1 MLDVDGFACSDFNEC
16 NTANGGCGQFC
27 NNTIGSFNCYCA
39 TGYSLR
45 LDGFTC
51 TGFGPVSQ
59 LSCTFTTTTSISI
72 TWIEPV
78 PDVKG
83 YDIIYIPTHG
93 FFQPSPKT
101 HFRSPGDT
109 TATISGLFSGV
120 QYSLSVFAFGLWND
134 SANVST
140 ECITGLPPPIN
151 ISLSLASRESVVVRW
166 SKPARTL
173 VLGYR
178 VWLTDKETMI
188 VASSRHLPQS
198 AVSAAFTSLVPATE
212 YVVAVSCIST
222 FVQGPQADV
231 TIITETDP
239 PFNLFVDDVRDSR
252 LALFWTPPV
261 AKLIGYE
268 LQIDSTGQRRK
279 RRSTSTITLPGS
291 SDSYLIQDLVP
302 ATQYVLSLTAVS
314 RFARSTAM
322 TTTGI
327 TDTDPPSDFKV
338 QKVSSSWMSVKW
350 TPPVAVIV
358 SYHLEVIE
366 DASQDE
372 MHFTIPST
380 LTAFNITAL
389 DPTTKYTILLAAVSM
404 YGRSDVVEIYGSTVS
419 TVVAEYSR
427 TTTTQEATT
436 TTTDRHVA
444 TTDTFWLNQLHTT
457 LRTGSTPAV
466 NQFRLEL
473 LETTTMSP
481 TTEFQL
487 QKDASTTPVKT
498 PASGYNREYRTSQTT
513 LSLLQTIQR
522 MKDRVGELLVEE
534 TSSEDVLT
542 TAESIKNLFL
552 RDSFL
557 HLTNS
562 SSEFPLEVNSK

>member
-1 MLDVDGFACSDFNEC
+1 MIDLKRDVNECSAANGGCLQTCTNYFGSFQCSCGIGYTLNVDGVSCDDINECSVANGGCGQNCSNTIGSFQCICGTGYALNVDGFACDDINECNTANGGCSHVCDNTIGSFECFCNTGYMLDVDGFACSDFNEC

-39 TGYSLR
+39 PGYSLR
-45 LDGFTC
+45 VDRFTC

-166 SKPARTL
+166 SKPARSL

-178 VWLTDKETMI
+178 VWLADKETMI

-239 PFNLFVDDVRDSR
+239 PFNLFVDDVRNNR

-327 TDTDPPSDFKV
+327 TGMIE
-338 QKVSSSWMSVKW
+338 Q
-350 TPPVAVIV
+350 
-358 SYHLEVIE
+358 LEK
-366 DASQDE
+366 Q
-372 MHFTIPST
+372 
-380 LTAFNITAL
+380 
-389 DPTTKYTILLAAVSM
+389 
-404 YGRSDVVEIYGSTVS
+404 
-419 TVVAEYSR
+419 
-427 TTTTQEATT
+427 
-436 TTTDRHVA
+436 
-444 TTDTFWLNQLHTT
+444 
-457 LRTGSTPAV
+457 
-466 NQFRLEL
+466 
-473 LETTTMSP
+473 
-481 TTEFQL
+481 
-487 QKDASTTPVKT
+487 
-498 PASGYNREYRTSQTT
+498 
-513 LSLLQTIQR
+513 
-522 MKDRVGELLVEE
+522 
-534 TSSEDVLT
+534 
-542 TAESIKNLFL
+542 
-552 RDSFL
+552 
-557 HLTNS
+557 
-562 SSEFPLEVNSK
+562 